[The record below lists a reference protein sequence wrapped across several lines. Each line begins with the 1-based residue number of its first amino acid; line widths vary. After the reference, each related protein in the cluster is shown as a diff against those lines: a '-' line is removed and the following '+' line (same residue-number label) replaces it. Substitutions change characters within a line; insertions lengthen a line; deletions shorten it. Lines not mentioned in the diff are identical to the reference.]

1 MSFLAFLVFGG
12 MVGWI
17 ASRFHPKK
25 ASKKSTLGA
34 SFIAP
39 ILLGAAASAMA
50 SILGQSLKWF
60 QSGQV
65 LEWFSAMIFAIFVVF
80 LYKFAQK

>member
-1 MSFLAFLVFGG
+1 
-12 MVGWI
+12 
-17 ASRFHPKK
+17 
-25 ASKKSTLGA
+25 
-34 SFIAP
+34 
-39 ILLGAAASAMA
+39 MA

-65 LEWFSAMIFAIFVVF
+65 LEWFFAMIFTIFVVF